1 MMGLIDMHCD
11 TISRLMDAPKGECLA
26 VNQFSIDVGGME
38 SAGTLAQFF
47 ACFVNAVS
55 FENKDVHTRGA
66 EPISSEA
73 WERAYLAVLA
83 MADRLEQ
90 EQNDKIKVAHSA
102 EEIETNSVDGVISA
116 VKTVEEGGV
125 INGNLSRIDELYN
138 KGIRLITLTW
148 NHPNCLG
155 YPNSRDKSIM
165 EKGLTELGCRTVE
178 RMNELGILGRCV
190 SSI

>member
-1 MMGLIDMHCD
+1 
-11 TISRLMDAPKGECLA
+11 
-26 VNQFSIDVGGME
+26 
-38 SAGTLAQFF
+38 
-47 ACFVNAVS
+47 
-55 FENKDVHTRGA
+55 
-66 EPISSEA
+66 
-73 WERAYLAVLA
+73 

-155 YPNSRDKSIM
+155 YPNSAIK
-165 EKGLTELGCRTVE
+165 V
-178 RMNELGILGRCV
+178 
-190 SSI
+190 